1 MRAAGAHATR
11 TTGEG
16 EKKWTAGL
24 EAGLQAVKGAGGAG
38 GGRRFT
44 GVDGQVDAAVD
55 GVVVLVGRRGLAGEL
70 APPAGGV
77 FVRVV
82 DEGDAGR
89 GVLYPK
95 LGVRHEVVDG
105 RSGVGLLQAFVEG
118 ATERVDN
125 SDLSCRRGGGAG
137 EGGEKGTVRG
147 GAQRGEVGT
156 LRDRR
161 WGREGGG
168 GRELGEGG
176 RENLGGGG
184 GGGCQRRER
193 EATAVCAPLSH
204 ETTTVHKSLSLVV
217 QLREAVRDTIRKK
230 INK

>member
-1 MRAAGAHATR
+1 M
-11 TTGEG
+11 
-16 EKKWTAGL
+16 
-24 EAGLQAVKGAGGAG
+24 KGAGGAG

-125 SDLSCRRGGGAG
+125 SDLSCRRGGAGRG
-137 EGGEKGTVRG
+137 EGGEKSTVRG
-147 GAQRGEVGT
+147 GAQRGEEGT

-168 GRELGEGG
+168 GREWGRGEREPG
-176 RENLGGGG
+176 RRRRMPEE
-184 GGGCQRRER
+184 RER
-193 EATAVCAPLSH
+193 GNCSLCSAFTRDDYSSQVTQFGRATKRS
-204 ETTTVHKSLSLVV
+204 
-217 QLREAVRDTIRKK
+217 REGHNREKK
-230 INK
+230 EKKKKNTQK